1 MNRAVLYARYSTELQ
16 SAASITDQH
25 RALRDS
31 LPRLGLVEAG
41 AFSDAAISGA
51 SWARPGIEAAL
62 GEIEA
67 GRADVLVAEA
77 LDRISRD
84 LEQVARIAKRIAFV
98 GARIV
103 TLSEGEIGALHIGL
117 SGTMAQLYLEQ
128 LAEKTRRGLR
138 GVVADG
144 RIAAGRA
151 FGYRPTAERG
161 VFEIVPE
168 EAEIVRRIMREYA
181 AGLAP
186 RAIAKALNRD
196 GIAGPR
202 GGAWKGNTILGE
214 RALGTGI
221 INNRLYIG
229 EVIWNRSTWR
239 KNPRTGRRQP
249 FPLPEDQ
256 WVVSAAPQ
264 LRIVD
269 EALWQAV
276 RARQGE
282 MVKRGSVKRP
292 TRPLSG
298 LLVCAAC
305 GHRLTIVGGDKYGCP
320 VHKEQGLCDNGRTAK
335 AADVEARVLDG
346 LRQHLCHPE
355 AVEAFAKTYVAE
367 RKRLKA
373 AGEVRERGLR
383 NELAEAE
390 REQTG
395 ILDLI
400 GRAPAAAQD
409 AMLVKLGAL
418 GERIAALKADVAALP
433 SEQVVVDL
441 HRVSAGQLSRSLGT
455 LWAQLSAD
463 PVNAG
468 EARAALSAL
477 ITRIVFRPKEERGQ
491 YALEV
496 EGHLAAFLGL
506 AAPGGLSHLLVA
518 GAGFHLNLRRS
529 TLPDHGWQSLA
540 VEKHLALFRS
550 AA

>member
-1 MNRAVLYARYSTELQ
+1 MTRAVLYARYSTDLQ
-16 SAASITDQH
+16 SPASIADQH
-25 RALRDS
+25 RALREALS
-31 LPRLGLVEAG
+31 RLGLREVG

-51 SWARPGIEAAL
+51 SWARPGLEEAL
-62 GEIEA
+62 GEIES

-84 LEQVARIAKRIAFV
+84 LEHVARIAKRIAFR

-151 FGYRPTAERG
+151 YGYRPTAERG
-161 VFEIVPE
+161 RFEIVPE

-181 AGLAP
+181 AGISP
-186 RAIAKALNRD
+186 RAIAKTLNAE
-196 GIAGPR
+196 GIPGPR
-202 GGAWKGNTILGE
+202 GGTWKGNTILGD
-214 RALGTGI
+214 RTLGVGI
-221 INNRLYIG
+221 VNNRLYIG
-229 EVIWNRSTWR
+229 DVIWNRSTWR
-239 KNPRTGRRQP
+239 KNPSTGRRQP

-256 WVVSAAPQ
+256 WVVTRAEH

-269 EALWQAV
+269 QALWEAV
-276 RARQGE
+276 RRRQGDL
-282 MVKRGSVKRP
+282 VKRGSVKRP

-298 LLVCAAC
+298 LLVCGAC
-305 GHRLTIVGGDKYGCP
+305 GHRLTIVGGEKYGCP
-320 VHKEQGLCDNGRTAK
+320 VHKEQGLCGNGRTAR

-346 LRQHLCHPE
+346 LRRHLCHPE
-355 AVEAFAKTYVAE
+355 AVEAFARAYVAE
-367 RKRLKA
+367 RKRLRS
-373 AGEVRERGLR
+373 AGEARERALR
-383 NELAEAE
+383 RDLGEAE
-390 REQTG
+390 REQAS

-409 AMLVKLGAL
+409 AMLVKLGDL
-418 GERIAALKADVAALP
+418 GARIAALKADLEALP
-433 SEQVVVDL
+433 GAEVVVDL
-441 HRVSAGQLSRSLGT
+441 HRVSAPQLSRSLDT
-455 LWAQLSAD
+455 LWAQLMSD

-468 EARAALSAL
+468 EARAALGAL
-477 ITRIVFRPKEERGQ
+477 ITRIVFEPKAERGQ
-491 YALEV
+491 YDLGI

-518 GAGFHLNLRRS
+518 GVGFEP
-529 TLPDHGWQSLA
+529 TT
-540 VEKHLALFRS
+540 FRL
-550 AA
+550 